1 LSDKRETLPGGKP
14 NSCGN
19 FPGQLPGF
27 NFMTATLKSWYR
39 GFSRIVQAEEIFYRL
54 WLDGGRKMSGSKPL
68 HSWDVTCREAVAIQQ
83 TLRERLILEDMD
95 LPNPI
100 RCIAGGDIS
109 YSKGDDRF
117 FGAVVVLSY
126 PSMEILE
133 IASTVDQAPFPYVPG
148 LLSFREGPVL
158 LKAFDNLKQ
167 RPDIV
172 LFDGQG
178 IAHPR
183 GIGLASHMGLFL
195 DLPTIGCA
203 KTKLIGTYEE
213 VGQERGDRTDLHH
226 KNSVIGAVVRTK
238 NRVRPVF
245 VSPGHRISLQRA
257 VEIVLNCCRGYRLP
271 EPVRQAHLAVNR
283 LRLAATEHQTTREF

>member
-1 LSDKRETLPGGKP
+1 MEL
-14 NSCGN
+14 
-19 FPGQLPGF
+19 GQV
-27 NFMTATLKSWYR
+27 T
-39 GFSRIVQAEEIFYRL
+39 
-54 WLDGGRKMSGSKPL
+54 LDGEATMSKKKPL

-83 TLRERLILEDMD
+83 TLRELLILYDE
-95 LPNPI
+95 NPPVALHS
-100 RCIAGGDIS
+100 IAGADIS

>member
-1 LSDKRETLPGGKP
+1 
-14 NSCGN
+14 
-19 FPGQLPGF
+19 
-27 NFMTATLKSWYR
+27 
-39 GFSRIVQAEEIFYRL
+39 
-54 WLDGGRKMSGSKPL
+54 MSGTKPL
-68 HSWDVTCREAVAIQQ
+68 HPWEVTCREAVAIQQ
-83 TLRERLILEDMD
+83 TLREKLILEDLD
-95 LPNPI
+95 LPDPI
-100 RCIAGGDIS
+100 RFIAGADIS
-109 YSKGDDRF
+109 YSRGDDRF

-126 PSMEILE
+126 PSLEILE
-133 IASTVDQAPFPYVPG
+133 IASTVDRVSFPYVPG

-158 LKAFDNLKQ
+158 LKAFENLQQ

-183 GIGLASHMGLFL
+183 GIGLACHMGLFL

-203 KTKLIGTYEE
+203 KTKLIGTFAE
-213 VGQERGDRTDLHH
+213 VGQERGNFTDLFH
-226 KNSVIGAVVRTK
+226 KDAVIGAVVRTR

-257 VEIVLNCCRGYRLP
+257 IRIVLECCRGYRLP

-283 LRLAATEHQTTREF
+283 LREAASAREAVPD

>member
-1 LSDKRETLPGGKP
+1 
-14 NSCGN
+14 
-19 FPGQLPGF
+19 
-27 NFMTATLKSWYR
+27 
-39 GFSRIVQAEEIFYRL
+39 
-54 WLDGGRKMSGSKPL
+54 MSKTKPL
-68 HSWDVTCREAVAIQQ
+68 HSWNVTCQEAVAIQRE
-83 TLRERLILEDMD
+83 LREKLILCDD
-95 LPNPI
+95 SPPVAF
-100 RCIAGGDIS
+100 RSIAGADIS

-117 FGAVVVLSY
+117 FGAVVVMSY

-158 LKAFDNLKQ
+158 LKAFANLKR
-167 RPDIV
+167 RPDVVI
-172 LFDGQG
+172 FDGQG

-213 VGQERGDRTDLHH
+213 IGQERGDRTDLCH
-226 KNSVIGAVVRTK
+226 KNSVIGTVVRTK

-257 VEIVLNCCRGYRLP
+257 VEIVLECCRGYRLP

-283 LRLAATEHQTTREF
+283 LREAASPKVKAPTSAPESDPVSAETDSHISSIPD